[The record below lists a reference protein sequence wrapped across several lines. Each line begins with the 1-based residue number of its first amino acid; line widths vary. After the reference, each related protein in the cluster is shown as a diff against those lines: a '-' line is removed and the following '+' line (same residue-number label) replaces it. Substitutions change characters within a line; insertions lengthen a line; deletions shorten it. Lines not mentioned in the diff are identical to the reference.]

1 MGLPREYRAAV
12 AASHCNICWFRNQYE
27 ANYLLVSRTLGF
39 VVKTVLNKPTH
50 AQPQKG
56 HSKLQTRIPFPRN
69 EDFLGHESS
78 LALVDDEFAKGR
90 RTGYAPIVAI
100 HGFPGVGKTQ
110 LALEFAYRHA
120 QKWSIF
126 WVRAD
131 NQEILVQ
138 DFQKLAETLSIKTS
152 PDNIVPAVRQWFKDE
167 AGPDWMMIFDNAD
180 DISFI
185 PNFLPIGTNGGILI
199 SSRDPRLGE
208 SIATRS
214 LEVEVLT
221 HEEGIQLLQRRAQVA
236 ASDDVGALVS
246 LLGEL
251 PLAIEQAAAYIRE
264 RHVPITQFIKLF
276 ESRKAKS
283 RILSRKITATRYT
296 KTNSVYGTISIAIE
310 KLEEVCPLAVNLIKI
325 VSFLDA
331 QDLPLDLLS
340 GALSVG
346 ADPEELSGLDD
357 LDLLDALEALE
368 TSAILIRKKHKASV
382 WLHVLVQ
389 AIVLEKLEIGGNY
402 QHWLHKA
409 LTHTTMKFIEG
420 RREGTWREIQPHALK
435 LLSSSEGY
443 TFPPE
448 NFDQVFNM
456 FYMIL
461 WDMMFMSRRESSVI
475 QLAISLSERLL
486 TAYGPHDIRTIRYL
500 RFMGHWH
507 YANGSVLEAEAVC
520 KKALENPSGWG
531 SANDKTLQEVARTY
545 RMLSTVYSRD
555 GQPFEKVV
563 KSKEVAQQALAIEES
578 VQFPRP
584 LEVAFTREALGHA
597 CRQLGHVDEAVN
609 HFGPAF
615 AEIKASI
622 GLQTTTGIKSLH
634 NLGGHQRLA
643 GHTKAAEESLQKALA
658 CVDEAFGFEHYT
670 KGKILGSLGE
680 VYFDLRDYAKSI
692 EYYREALALQLRIW
706 GSILHLEVA
715 KSVFNLG
722 IVYRAMGTY
731 DLALVEMKRAVAAR
745 EREFGIE
752 HVRTGEA
759 LMIVAM
765 LYEQIGDQ
773 EKATEIWE
781 KLKRWHGEGKFTWQ
795 TEVSLCYN
803 LSINWSA
810 EEYLLYSTQ
819 VESLTD

>member
-39 VVKTVLNKPTH
+39 VVKTVLNKLTH
-50 AQPQKG
+50 EQPQKG
-56 HSKLQTRIPFPRN
+56 HSKLQTRIPFPQN
-69 EDFLGHESS
+69 GDFLGHESS
-78 LALVDDEFAKGR
+78 LALAEDEFAKGR
-90 RTGYAPIVAI
+90 RTGYAPIVAF

-138 DFQKLAETLSIKTS
+138 DFQKLAETLGIKTS
-152 PDNIVPAVRQWFKDE
+152 PDNIVSAVRQWFKDE
-167 AGPDWMMIFDNAD
+167 AGPDWMMVFDNAD

-214 LEVEVLT
+214 IEVEVLA

-264 RHVPITQFIKLF
+264 RHVSITQFIKLF

-296 KTNSVYGTISIAIE
+296 NTNSVYGTISIAIE

-340 GALSVG
+340 GALSLD

-368 TSAILIRKKHKASV
+368 TSAIIIRKKHKASV

-389 AIVLEKLEIGGNY
+389 AIVLEKLEIGGSY

-409 LTHTTMKFIEG
+409 LTHMTMKFAEG

-443 TFPPE
+443 SFPPE

-461 WDMMFMSRRESSVI
+461 WDMMFMSRRESSII
-475 QLAISLSERLL
+475 QLATSLSERLL
-486 TAYGPHDIRTIRYL
+486 TAYGPHDVRTIRYL

-520 KKALENPSGWG
+520 KKALENPNGWE
-531 SANDKTLQEVARTY
+531 SANDKDLQEVARTY

-563 KSKEVAQQALAIEES
+563 KSKEAAQQALAIEEGM
-578 VQFPRP
+578 QFPRP
-584 LEVAFTREALGHA
+584 LEVAFTRETLGHA
-597 CRQLGHVDEAVN
+597 CRQLGHVDEAVS

-615 AEIKASI
+615 ADIKASI

-670 KGKILGSLGE
+670 KGKILDSLGE
-680 VYFDLRDYAKSI
+680 VYFDLHDYPKSI
-692 EYYREALALQLRIW
+692 ECYREALALQLRIK
-706 GSILHLEVA
+706 GNILHPEVA

-722 IVYRAMGTY
+722 VVYRAMGTY

-759 LMIVAM
+759 LMVVAM
-765 LYEQIGDQ
+765 VYEEMGDQ

-803 LSINWSA
+803 FSINWSA
-810 EEYLLYSTQ
+810 EEYLLYSTK
-819 VESLTD
+819 VESLTN